1 MKRFALNGLPHEPA
15 FSCSRTVVQGETVSI
30 CATPGPEARKLCQN
44 RSNQAKSTANACKV
58 AVGDRGFDAK
68 DLGCVNFDFI
78 DSAYVER
85 MGLVRRAA
93 SGGIYPDAMLNDGD
107 CVDSAMETITEVTV

>member
-15 FSCSRTVVQGETVSI
+15 FSCSGAFVPGETVSI
-30 CATPGPEARKLCQN
+30 RATPGPEGGKLCQN
-44 RSNQAKSTANACKV
+44 GSNQAKSTANACKV

-68 DLGCVNFDFI
+68 DLDGVNFDSI

-93 SGGIYPDAMLNDGD
+93 PGGIYPDAILIDGG
-107 CVDSAMETITEVTV
+107 CVNSAMKTITEVTV